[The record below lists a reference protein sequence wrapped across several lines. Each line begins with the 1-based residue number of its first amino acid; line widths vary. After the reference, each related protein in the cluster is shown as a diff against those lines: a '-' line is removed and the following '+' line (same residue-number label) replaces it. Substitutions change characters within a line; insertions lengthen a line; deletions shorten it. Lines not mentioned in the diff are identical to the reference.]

1 VKILQLVT
9 LVSPDGAFGG
19 PIRVALNQ
27 AAELRRRGHDVHL
40 AAGWRGQGSPP
51 SQLEGTPARLFPAL
65 RLIRPMGFSGMVSP
79 VLALWLLRNI
89 GDYDVVH
96 VHAGRDLISTTSLAL
111 AYVRRRPYVTQ
122 THGMVQPDT
131 RLRARIMD
139 AAAVRRLLRAARTRF
154 VLTQHEEDGL
164 QHVLGSPVT
173 CERLPNGVPEQADPP
188 DVVHGEREVL
198 FCARLHE
205 RKRPVAFVE
214 MAAELVRRGH
224 AATFAIVGPDDG
236 ELSAVQESISSQ
248 GLAEHVRYEG
258 ALGYHAVLAR
268 MRQAD
273 VYVLPSVHEP
283 FPMSLLEA
291 LTLGLPSVCTD
302 TCYISQPL
310 RDHGAAIVTD
320 GSVAAMAD
328 AVQAILEGPDLRS
341 QLTRNA
347 RKIIAQL
354 FSMEA
359 VGNRLEQ
366 TYRAVVET
374 TNSRSLTAES
384 LRR

>member
-1 VKILQLVT
+1 VRILQLVT

-51 SQLEGTPARLFPAL
+51 STLDGTPARLFRAFQ
-65 RLIRPMGFSGMVSP
+65 LIRPMGFSGMVSP
-79 VLALWLLRNI
+79 QLVLWLLRNI
-89 GDYDVVH
+89 EHYDVIH
-96 VHAGRDLISTTSLAL
+96 VHAGRDLISTASLAL
-111 AYVRRRPYVTQ
+111 AWVRRRPYLTQ
-122 THGMVQPDT
+122 THGMVQPDP

-139 AAAVRRLLRAARTRF
+139 AAAVRHLLRHARTRF
-154 VLTQHEEDGL
+154 VLTQHEECGL
-164 QHVLGSPVT
+164 QEVLRSPMA
-173 CERLPNGVPEQADPP
+173 CERLPNGVPEQADLL
-188 DVVHGEREVL
+188 DVAQGGHEVL

-214 MAAELVRRGH
+214 MAAELVRRGL

-236 ELSAVQESISSQ
+236 ELAAVRESISHQ
-248 GLAEHVRYEG
+248 GLEQVVRYEG
-258 ALGYHAVLAR
+258 ALDYHAVLAR
-268 MRQAD
+268 MRHAD

-291 LTLGLPSVCTD
+291 LVLGLPSVCTD
-302 TCYISQPL
+302 TCDISEPL
-310 RDHGAAIVTD
+310 RDRGAAIVTD

-328 AVQAILEGPDLRS
+328 AVQAILGSPDLRS
-341 QLTRNA
+341 ELSRNA
-347 RKIIAQL
+347 RKAVAEL

-359 VGNRLEQ
+359 VGSRLER
-366 TYRAVVET
+366 TYSAVIAA
-374 TNSRSLTAES
+374 SGGQSLTDAS
-384 LRR
+384 IRR